1 MSSEDFTDDPDFVRK
16 QLTFTVFDCLFFG
29 LQRLKYQVVSLMS
42 FSSFSFSLKIVG
54 GTNLIVYVPVKA
66 KKPTLYATALMTHL
80 FSDEEMREGC
90 VEPREGNS
98 SKKTTLDQTR
108 INVIKSKSLS

>member
-1 MSSEDFTDDPDFVRK
+1 
-16 QLTFTVFDCLFFG
+16 LFF
-29 LQRLKYQVVSLMS
+29 
-42 FSSFSFSLKIVG
+42 LKIVG
-54 GTNLIVYVPVKA
+54 GTNLIVDVPVKA

-98 SKKTTLDQTR
+98 SKKTPLDQTR
-108 INVIKSKSLS
+108 INIIKSKSLS